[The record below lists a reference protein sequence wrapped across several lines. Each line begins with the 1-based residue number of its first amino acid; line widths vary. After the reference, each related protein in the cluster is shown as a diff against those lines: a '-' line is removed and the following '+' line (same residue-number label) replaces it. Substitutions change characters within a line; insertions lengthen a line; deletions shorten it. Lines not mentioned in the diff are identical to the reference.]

1 MMGLKSFIQS
11 LGSKV
16 KAEGSAFAK
25 IVEVDVQAI
34 EAKGRIIAIDAAN
47 KVKNELADLVEKEV
61 DRVHTDLA
69 AVKTRFSNVLAK
81 L

>member
-1 MMGLKSFIQS
+1 MGLKTFFQNI
-11 LGSKV
+11 GVKV

-25 IVEVDVQAI
+25 IAAVDAQEL
-34 EAKGRIIAIDAAN
+34 EAKGRIVAIDATT
-47 KVKNELADLVEKEV
+47 KVKNEVASFIEKET

-69 AVKTRFSNVLAK
+69 AVDTRFKAALAK

>member
-1 MMGLKSFIQS
+1 MGLKTFLQG

-25 IVEVDVQAI
+25 IVEVDAQAI

-47 KVKNELADLVEKEV
+47 KVKNEVADFVEKEAN
-61 DRVHTDLA
+61 RVHTDLA